1 MYARILFATFTLVWR
16 TLAFPYFVLR
26 NFIML
31 RKHRIT
37 YKKLNAYGNLRFS
50 EESDYLAEKRSRM
63 VQDMFSASVSRACDS
78 SAS

>member
-1 MYARILFATFTLVWR
+1 MYARILFATFTLIWR

-37 YKKLNAYGNLRFS
+37 YKKLNDYGNVRFS
-50 EESDYLAEKRSRM
+50 EESPELVEKRSRM
-63 VQDMFSASVSRACDS
+63 VQDNFADFIDRYIS
-78 SAS
+78 SHSS